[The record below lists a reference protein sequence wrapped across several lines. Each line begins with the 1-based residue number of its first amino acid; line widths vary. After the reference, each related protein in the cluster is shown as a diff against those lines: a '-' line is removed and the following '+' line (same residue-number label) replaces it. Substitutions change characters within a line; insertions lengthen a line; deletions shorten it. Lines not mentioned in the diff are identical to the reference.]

1 MSPTTTR
8 AALRRAGVLL
18 VAAALVGVPV
28 SGALAE
34 PTPEP
39 TASATATATA
49 GTPTPSAS
57 EEPTPS
63 ESPSVEPERHDL
75 PDATASASPTPTD
88 LPSTSSPTPSASA
101 PGPDDVRRP
110 RVSGLSRAQLLAAAG
125 AAAPQTGYAADFIA
139 RTLAAG
145 GDHYEYPD
153 FAAFDGGN
161 TIDAMLGLAA
171 SGAGATQLAESLA
184 YLEDNVGGYM
194 GADYDSTYAG
204 PTAKAVIG
212 VLAAGGDPTAVGDLD
227 LVAELQATEGAVE
240 PGRFSDLPVD
250 CGFPTCDYSNTIG
263 QSLGVI
269 ALVRAGE
276 PLSQAS
282 VDFLLDQQCADGGF
296 RGNLDADGLHHR
308 PRRHGLRRPGPRRR
322 RRPPRPAD
330 ALDWLADAQG
340 PDGALDS
347 DEGTANANTTGVAAQ
362 AFAAGGRDAEL
373 ADAQAFLVTLQ
384 YDCTAAAALR
394 GGIAFSEADRST
406 HARSRTPTCRAT
418 GQATVGLAGE
428 SLLSAAV
435 ELARR
440 RRAPR
445 ARPARRARRRRRPRA
460 PTRRRRRPRTS
471 GSDGGETTG
480 PVGLRPRRPRP
491 DRLRPAPPCRAR
503 PGPPRRRWPRGRRL
517 APPGGARLMASA
529 PRSAAS
535 SVASPAPPSP
545 RAWSSPGSS
554 RRRARRRPPP
564 ARGRSGVTVVVD
576 TGSSSSTPL
585 RVGRPVVGAGRP

>member
-8 AALRRAGVLL
+8 VALRRAGILL

-39 TASATATATA
+39 TASATATA

-63 ESPSVEPERHDL
+63 VSPSVDPSGT
-75 PDATASASPTPTD
+75 PSPVDSSSPSPTD
-88 LPSTSSPTPSASA
+88 LPTSSSPAPSASA
-101 PGPDDVRRP
+101 PAPTT
-110 RVSGLSRAQLLAAAG
+110 SSATTLTGLSRRELLAAAG
-125 AAAPQTGYAADFIA
+125 PAVPQTGYAADFIA

-161 TIDAMLGLAA
+161 TIDAMIGLAA
-171 SGAGATQLAESLA
+171 SGAGATQLAESLT
-184 YLEDNVGGYM
+184 YLEANVGGYM

-212 VLAAGGDPTAVGDLD
+212 VLAAGGDPTDADGLD

-250 CGFPTCDYSNTIG
+250 CGFTTCDYSNTIG
-263 QSLGVI
+263 QALGVI

-276 PLSQAS
+276 PLSTDA

-296 RGNLDADGLHHR
+296 RGNMDAATCVSDPDATGFAAQALVAAAA
-308 PRRHGLRRPGPRRR
+308 PEAG
-322 RRPPRPAD
+322 D
-330 ALDWLADAQG
+330 ALDWLADAQN
-340 PDGALDS
+340 PDGSLES
-347 DEGTANANTTGVAAQ
+347 DEGVANANTTGVAAQ
-362 AFAAGGRDAEL
+362 AFAAGARDSAL
-373 ADAQAFLVTLQ
+373 ADAQAFLGTLQ

-406 HARSRTPTCRAT
+406 TAVEDSDLRAT

-428 SLLSAAV
+428 SLLSAVVTQAQTPGTV
-435 ELARR
+435 GRVCATST
-440 RRAPR
+440 
-445 ARPARRARRRRRPRA
+445 
-460 PTRRRRRPRTS
+460 PTTSPSTTPSTTPTSDPTTTPTS

-480 PVGLRPRRPRP
+480 PVASGPGALAQTGSDLLLPIGVAVVLMVIGGLA
-491 DRLRPAPPCRAR
+491 LTA
-503 PGPPRRRWPRGRRL
+503 
-517 APPGGARLMASA
+517 
-529 PRSAAS
+529 
-535 SVASPAPPSP
+535 
-545 RAWSSPGSS
+545 S
-554 RRRARRRPPP
+554 RRR
-564 ARGRSGVTVVVD
+564 
-576 TGSSSSTPL
+576 
-585 RVGRPVVGAGRP
+585 GAHA

>member
-39 TASATATATA
+39 TTSATVTA

-63 ESPSVEPERHDL
+63 ESPSVDPSGT
-75 PDATASASPTPTD
+75 PSPSDASSPSPSPTD
-88 LPSTSSPTPSASA
+88 VPSSSPAPSASA
-101 PGPDDVRRP
+101 PAPTTSSATTLR
-110 RVSGLSRAQLLAAAG
+110 GLSRSELLAAAG
-125 AAAPQTGYAADFIA
+125 PAAPQTGYAADFIA

-161 TIDAMLGLAA
+161 TIDAMIGLAA
-171 SGAGATQLAESLA
+171 SGAGATQLAESLT
-184 YLEDNVGGYM
+184 YLEANVGGYM

-212 VLAAGGDPTAVGDLD
+212 VLAAGGDPTAAGDLD

-263 QSLGVI
+263 QALGVI

-276 PLSQAS
+276 PLSGAS

-296 RGNLDADGLHHR
+296 RGNMDAATCVSDPDATGFAAQALVAADA
-308 PRRHGLRRPGPRRR
+308 PE
-322 RRPPRPAD
+322 ADD
-330 ALDWLADAQG
+330 ALDWLADAQN
-340 PDGALDS
+340 PDGSLES
-347 DEGTANANTTGVAAQ
+347 DEGVANANTTGVAAQ
-362 AFAAGGRDAEL
+362 AFAAGARDTAL
-373 ADAQAFLVTLQ
+373 ADAQAFLGTLQ

-394 GGIAFSEADRST
+394 GGIAFSEADRSST
-406 HARSRTPTCRAT
+406 AVEDSDLRAT

-428 SLLSAAV
+428 SLLSALVSSSATPGTTGRTCASSPSATPTTST
-435 ELARR
+435 EPTTTT
-440 RRAPR
+440 AP
-445 ARPARRARRRRRPRA
+445 
-460 PTRRRRRPRTS
+460 TS

-480 PVGLRPRRPRP
+480 PVASGPDALAQTGSDLLLPVGLG
-491 DRLRPAPPCRAR
+491 LVLIVV
-503 PGPPRRRWPRGRRL
+503 GGL
-517 APPGGARLMASA
+517 ALTA
-529 PRSAAS
+529 
-535 SVASPAPPSP
+535 
-545 RAWSSPGSS
+545 S
-554 RRRARRRPPP
+554 RRR
-564 ARGRSGVTVVVD
+564 
-576 TGSSSSTPL
+576 
-585 RVGRPVVGAGRP
+585 GAHA